1 MIIHGDDDVRHSDQ
15 LIVDDAFQCDAIS
28 CWFQTNQRWL
38 FQFQSGRS
46 MNQIWSRYLRFL
58 VIDWLWC
65 NAIAVPEWI
74 RFGKEI
80 ARMFASSFMVFYSP
94 FLFVS
99 MDEWKEEGGEGEGRT
114 WFVPSGGGHFGIH
127 QVTTDRSDRNLS
139 LPDRQLMNV
148 SPILSL
154 FISDFSYAVP
164 FGALLSCHRDLEES
178 LRILGE
184 SCTSQS
190 WNLSI
195 CDNGWDDPEAHM
207 DFFSLSLSLSLLFS
221 SSFSFLPASS
231 STSGCFR
238 CAVPNS
244 SGLSDTAPAGIGHG
258 SGLLFMAFLKLE
270 ADRVWFVQY

>member
-1 MIIHGDDDVRHSDQ
+1 MIVPVSVGPVDESD
-15 LIVDDAFQCDAIS
+15 LE
-28 CWFQTNQRWL
+28 
-38 FQFQSGRS
+38 
-46 MNQIWSRYLRFL
+46 QILAVL

-74 RFGKEI
+74 RFEEI

-207 DFFSLSLSLSLLFS
+207 DFFSLSLSLSSLLFFFFFFTGFLFHFRLLPVRCSELFRTLGHSAGRNWTRKRIIIHGFLEIRSGS
-221 SSFSFLPASS
+221 SLIRSVLTFERPHATLSMIVI
-231 STSGCFR
+231 T
-238 CAVPNS
+238 CAVVNS
-244 SGLSDTAPAGIGHG
+244 
-258 SGLLFMAFLKLE
+258 MA
-270 ADRVWFVQY
+270 VI